1 MNFPISANPGRMGR
15 PPMDL
20 KPLLV
25 RLPDGMA
32 ERIDAVAGKNRRAE
46 FIREALE
53 KALKREEKTDR
64 NQSKRTR

>member
-1 MNFPISANPGRMGR
+1 
-15 PPMDL
+15 MDL

-53 KALKREEKTDR
+53 KELKRKEKPKDR
-64 NQSKRTR
+64 RR

>member
-1 MNFPISANPGRMGR
+1 MNFPISAIPGRMGR

-20 KPLLV
+20 EPLLV
-25 RLPDGMA
+25 RLPKGMA

-53 KALKREEKTDR
+53 KALKRAEKQKLER
-64 NQSKRTR
+64 R